1 MTDPER
7 RCPTCGAPLVDELR
21 MRDPASDVPVL
32 LWPCEQQHGWL
43 PSIVHGLTAIDPA
56 TMPGKQAMTTV
67 DESDRS
73 YLAPPGSG
81 SGGVGSCPGGS
92 ATTGPRQPSTY
103 WSYARSTARMKS
115 SQDSSWG
122 LHGRQVNILGPSS
135 GRASWRISATAS
147 CLCIIIESIYSA
159 RHATA

>member
-32 LWPCEQQHGWL
+32 LWQCEQQHWWL
-43 PSIVHGLTAIDPA
+43 QSIVHGLTPIDPA

-73 YLAPPGSG
+73 
-81 SGGVGSCPGGS
+81 
-92 ATTGPRQPSTY
+92 
-103 WSYARSTARMKS
+103 
-115 SQDSSWG
+115 
-122 LHGRQVNILGPSS
+122 
-135 GRASWRISATAS
+135 
-147 CLCIIIESIYSA
+147 
-159 RHATA
+159 